1 MDTTLLSQYQ
11 KLGDLEAL
19 CIAFFDLVDSTA
31 LKNQLGQSEG
41 VNLAVS
47 HNKLADDICQRYNGR
62 IVKHIGDAVMVVF
75 NNPLEAMLASLE
87 FIKTIHDDGLS
98 FHTKISFNHGIAT
111 RLQNNGIDYYGQS
124 VDRTARLN
132 SQALPNQI
140 LTDETTIEMIKP
152 FLGDFK
158 QLIYRFLGVRG
169 LKGIGNVPI
178 YELALQKT
186 GFVEHNEIIAEIKL
200 DSLNPVQGKPK
211 TDTSSATKIKMPP
224 LTIPQPFT
232 HLVKDQPLG
241 KMLQHCTPTE
251 AELDAVAIGFQNL
264 SHIFE
269 KAHDLNIRQVSLSGS
284 LARGTMISPLKE
296 IDVIVVMPAPQ
307 KTTPLVN
314 EILLP
319 MQKFLSQWNPGV
331 DITNARNR
339 IFITLQGIR
348 FSITPIFAV
357 LEGDKGHLLMPMGT
371 LWINRNPA
379 VPEKWMEEAVKRNG
393 PEFLPF
399 LRILKAWHRTHASI
413 VSSYHL
419 EMFTDLIASKTSL
432 DISFESVHR
441 WFRYAYTYFSQNE
454 KPFIKDPVQP
464 KTHIDEYLYA
474 NSSLFNVFGRAL
486 TNSYDLARQGIAHHR
501 AGQQNIAITKWKAL
515 FGSYMDGI

>member
-1 MDTTLLSQYQ
+1 MATNLSSQYQ
-11 KLGDLEAL
+11 KFGDLEAL
-19 CIAFFDLVDSTA
+19 CIAFFDLVDSAA
-31 LKNQLGQSEG
+31 LKNRLGQSEG
-41 VNLAVS
+41 VNLVVS
-47 HNKLADDICQRYNGR
+47 HNNLADNICQRYKGR
-62 IVKHIGDAVMVVF
+62 IIKHIGDAVMVVF
-75 NNPLEAMLASLE
+75 NTPLEAMLASLE
-87 FIKTIHDDGLS
+87 FIQTIHNEALP
-98 FHTKISFNHGIAT
+98 FRTKVSFNHGIAT
-111 RLQNNGIDYYGQS
+111 RFQNNGLDYYGQS

-132 SQALPNQI
+132 SMALPNQI
-140 LTDETTIEMIKP
+140 LTDETTIDMIKP
-152 FLGDFK
+152 FLGDFE
-158 QLIYRFLGVRG
+158 QIIYRFLGVRG

-178 YELALQKT
+178 YELGLQET
-186 GFVEHNEIIAEIKL
+186 GFVEHNEIITEIKL
-200 DSLNPVQGKPK
+200 DSQNPVQGKLK
-211 TDTSSATKIKMPP
+211 TDTCSATKIEMPP
-224 LTIPQPFT
+224 LSIPPNYT
-232 HLVKDQPLG
+232 HLVKDQTLG
-241 KMLQHCTPTE
+241 KLLQRCTPTS
-251 AELDAVAIGFQNL
+251 AELESVAVGFQNL

-269 KAHDLNIRQVSLSGS
+269 KAHELNIRQVSLSGS

-296 IDVIVVMPAPQ
+296 VDVIVVIPAPR
-307 KTTPLVN
+307 KTIPPVN

-319 MQKFLSQWNPGV
+319 LQEFLSRWNPGV
-331 DITNARNR
+331 NITNARNR

-348 FSITPIFAV
+348 FAITPVLAV
-357 LEGDKGHLLMPMGT
+357 LEGDRGHLLMPVGT

-399 LRILKAWHRTHASI
+399 LRFINVWQRTHASI
-413 VSSYHL
+413 VSSFHL
-419 EMFTDLIASKTSL
+419 EMFTDLIAGQTSL

-474 NSSLFNVFGRAL
+474 NSSLFNLFGRAL

-515 FGSYMDGI
+515 FGSYMDDI